1 MIYGQL
7 NRRPT
12 VQRSSAQHQLTQ
24 WQHAITAGNQAFA
37 TGDSDSAHRAYL
49 YGLSLAQSLLRD
61 SHIADNAIAALV
73 TTYHNLADLHQRAGH
88 LDLAADQLCAIHR
101 QLMHLADVGTL
112 HNAAMH
118 HQRRTQLELMRF
130 IAEHP
135 QYGHLIRTLGMSHV
149 QGILH

>member
-12 VQRSSAQHQLTQ
+12 VHRSTSQHQLTQ

-37 TGDSDSAHRAYL
+37 IGDSDSAHRAYL

-61 SHIADNAIAALV
+61 SRIADNAIAALV

-101 QLMHLADVGTL
+101 QLMRLADVGAL

-135 QYGHLIRTLGMSHV
+135 QYGHLIQTLGMSHA